1 MRLRENKT
9 DYTVIDEIRTVV
21 ETLMIVFI
29 VMKTNGMIDWSWWAI
44 LSPLWVVS
52 GLSVIFLLIIYILRR
67 ME

>member
-29 VMKTNGMIDWSWWAI
+29 VMKTNGMIDWSWWVI
-44 LSPLWVVS
+44 LSPLWVFG
-52 GLSVIFLLIIYILRR
+52 GLSVIFLLIIYILRKID
-67 ME
+67 

>member
-9 DYTVIDEIRTVV
+9 DYTVIDEIRTVI

-29 VMKTNGMIDWSWWAI
+29 VMKTNGMIDWSWWTI
-44 LSPLWVVS
+44 LSPLWVFG
-52 GLSVIFLLIIYILRR
+52 GLSVIFLLIIYILRK

>member
-44 LSPLWVVS
+44 LSPLWVFG
-52 GLSVIFLLIIYILRR
+52 GLSVIFLLIIYILRKID
-67 ME
+67 

>member
-44 LSPLWVVS
+44 LSPLWVFS